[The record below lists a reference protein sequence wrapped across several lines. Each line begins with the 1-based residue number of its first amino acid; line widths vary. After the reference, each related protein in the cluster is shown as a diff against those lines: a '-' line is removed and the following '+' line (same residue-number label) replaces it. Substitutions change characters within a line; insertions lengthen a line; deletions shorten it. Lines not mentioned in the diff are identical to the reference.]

1 MLLITSTLGPSN
13 RYPNVEVMKKTLEA
27 FLHSID
33 NQTRKN
39 VRVFIACHDVPIESK
54 YDFIEWGSVA
64 VDDDQSYERTMTWI
78 ALPDMV
84 STEGL
89 WKPQPFD
96 YGITDMSRKT
106 YHGAIM
112 AGRWAIANGLK
123 EFWMLRM
130 DSDDLLAND
139 MVAYLEALDVER
151 PEIKA
156 VYNRNCHM
164 IDYRSKIMAEHSYPY
179 STTCNAMKMKVEE
192 DGSIK
197 NLYYHCRDHTKFM
210 SDVHRDEIPSIERD
224 WELCITTN
232 NGNSLSGRPMI
243 EREKYNRI
251 IKINRDLEERY
262 GLRSIL

>member
-1 MLLITSTLGPSN
+1 MRN
-13 RYPNVEVMKKTLEA
+13 TLEA

-33 NQTRKN
+33 NQTSKN
-39 VRVFIACHDVPIESK
+39 VRVFIACHDVPVGLNHG
-54 YDFIEWGSVA
+54 FVEWCSVA
-64 VDDDQSYERTMTWI
+64 VDDDPNHERTLVWT

-84 STEGL
+84 TTEGL
-89 WKPQPFD
+89 QESQSFD
-96 YGITDMSRKT
+96 CGITDMSRKT
-106 YHGAIM
+106 FHGAVM
-112 AGRWAIANGLK
+112 AGRWAVGKGLK

-139 MVAYLEALDVER
+139 MVAYLESLDNER
-151 PEIKA
+151 PEIRA

-164 IDYRSKIMAEHSYPY
+164 IDFKSKVMAEHAYPY
-179 STTCNAMKMKVEE
+179 STTCNTMKMRIED

-210 SDVHRDEIPSIERD
+210 SDVHRDGIPSVERD

-243 EREKYNRI
+243 ERERYNRI

-262 GLRSIL
+262 GLRAIL